1 MRHAERMVIPP
12 EIAGHKSPE
21 KAKYEIEHFLQAIVK
36 KYGLAEED
44 IIPRNEKDNKAA
56 THKLLLE

>member
-12 EIAGHKSPE
+12 EIADHKIPK
-21 KAKYEIEHFLQAIVK
+21 KAKYEIEHFLQAIVN
-36 KYGLAEED
+36 KYGLAGEE

-56 THKLLLE
+56 THELLLE